1 LKKNRIEEIRNNLMK
16 STSSFYTLKYI
27 KMVIWSVAILC
38 LCFSIVYLMSFKNV
52 NKHLKNSFMINIH
65 LYETTLWT
73 SQLINI
79 FISMRALYQKY
90 IIKNLKDFEFNSFIR
105 NENKIID
112 EDTEYF
118 NNIIYYNSSINFGLG
133 IYKKAYDSLSFIEM
147 ELPKYLNENQLNSIF
162 WDRITVSYVNDMNKY
177 FIEEF
182 GVNTDESF
190 PLSLAQFLSNCIL
203 FLKHEFFNSIT
214 EINLNKFNKNIE
226 KNSLLFNYTTF
237 IIIENGYDNILP
249 NLYKKI
255 SIIPNILSEYNSNK
269 KNMLAIYIYIY
280 ICLIIICFISFYYLI
295 YTTSKSM
302 TEGMEKITKIRL
314 EKIEE
319 TIRRIKLFGIN
330 LKRYREKDIKSY
342 VENKNPSEAD
352 NEVKNY
358 DENQNKSNEEGNK
371 NKLKQESSLVSNN
384 GFNIDN
390 KKYIPL
396 TILNYLMYPPILI
409 LLIIGIGL
417 FLLFFESLESIQAT
431 NQLLL
436 VQNYIYGKLV
446 KTLSIIIESKCY
458 ISECQIK
465 NELNNTGLVDMS
477 LIQEVINGVNILP
490 GISEFYNEKFLLNA
504 CSAAIN
510 PELQKEIYEAC
521 LSDSIIIN
529 ANNTNNLIKLIE
541 IYVGNIKKE
550 YEMNSNIDPNYK
562 KIKLFNSTNFKNME
576 YIFIAYILTVP
587 DIFRETIVINLNWF
601 LSSEEMAISILI
613 ILLGIVIFLCCII
626 FGILLIKKL
635 VHYLCISNCIIKI
648 IPISV
653 IFGTQELETWI
664 ESKY

>member
-1 LKKNRIEEIRNNLMK
+1 
-16 STSSFYTLKYI
+16 
-27 KMVIWSVAILC
+27 
-38 LCFSIVYLMSFKNV
+38 
-52 NKHLKNSFMINIH
+52 
-65 LYETTLWT
+65 
-73 SQLINI
+73 
-79 FISMRALYQKY
+79 
-90 IIKNLKDFEFNSFIR
+90 
-105 NENKIID
+105 
-112 EDTEYF
+112 
-118 NNIIYYNSSINFGLG
+118 
-133 IYKKAYDSLSFIEM
+133 
-147 ELPKYLNENQLNSIF
+147 
-162 WDRITVSYVNDMNKY
+162 
-177 FIEEF
+177 
-182 GVNTDESF
+182 
-190 PLSLAQFLSNCIL
+190 
-203 FLKHEFFNSIT
+203 
-214 EINLNKFNKNIE
+214 
-226 KNSLLFNYTTF
+226 
-237 IIIENGYDNILP
+237 
-249 NLYKKI
+249 
-255 SIIPNILSEYNSNK
+255 
-269 KNMLAIYIYIY
+269 
-280 ICLIIICFISFYYLI
+280 
-295 YTTSKSM
+295 
-302 TEGMEKITKIRL
+302 
-314 EKIEE
+314 
-319 TIRRIKLFGIN
+319 
-330 LKRYREKDIKSY
+330 
-342 VENKNPSEAD
+342 
-352 NEVKNY
+352 
-358 DENQNKSNEEGNK
+358 
-371 NKLKQESSLVSNN
+371 
-384 GFNIDN
+384 
-390 KKYIPL
+390 
-396 TILNYLMYPPILI
+396 MYPPILI